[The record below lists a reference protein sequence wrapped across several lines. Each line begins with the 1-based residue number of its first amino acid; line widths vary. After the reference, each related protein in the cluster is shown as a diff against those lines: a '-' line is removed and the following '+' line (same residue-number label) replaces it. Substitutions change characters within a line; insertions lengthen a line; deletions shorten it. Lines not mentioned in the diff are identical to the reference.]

1 MYDLWIIVIFFAVL
15 YFWYKLHGHINK
27 IVNMVTFSD
36 QSRRLCNLALVLFY
50 ILFINSNLC
59 IMTYLWGAPATKF
72 ALALKMRWSFERFGS
87 PRILDFTEYFCRSK
101 FALLMLKCSYFCQL
115 FSTVAWTLA
124 FYLVLITLAYDST
137 YWQKHNKRQ
146 KIVY

>member
-1 MYDLWIIVIFFAVL
+1 MLVFITIQLNIENNVQLKEYETKPSTIIVTVMYDLWIIVIFFAVL

-72 ALALKMRWSFERFGS
+72 ALALKMRLSLESFGS
-87 PRILDFTEYFCRSK
+87 PTKLDFLEYFCRSK
-101 FALLMLKCSYFCQL
+101 FALLMLKCSYFC
-115 FSTVAWTLA
+115 
-124 FYLVLITLAYDST
+124 
-137 YWQKHNKRQ
+137 
-146 KIVY
+146 